1 MIYDFSVHP
10 LEFEA
15 TITPD
20 ETSEYGFSV
29 AEDDYEITIYGD
41 CPNYFLTIEVDEIKE
56 SNVLGEPLF
65 VASEAYL
72 FASGDKDKLTSIAA
86 SAEVNVNADWNAT
99 TGDALILNK
108 PVVPTLLSQLTQ
120 TSAYRTVTDTE
131 KSTWNSKAD
140 GNHNHALLY
149 EPLGKVV
156 LHESSYEHTHTTR
169 GTYLYHAQVKASD
182 TAGDWR
188 QYAGASGFYTQYCT
202 VGNATK
208 GGGTWVTKFTIEL

>member
-1 MIYDFSVHP
+1 MIYDFSIHP

-41 CPNYFLTIEVDEIKE
+41 CPNYFLTIEVNEIKE

-72 FASGDKDKLTSIAA
+72 FASGDKAKYDGIP
-86 SAEVNVNADWNAT
+86 AT
-99 TGDALILNK
+99 I
-108 PVVPTLLSQLTQ
+108 PTLLSQLTQ
-120 TSAYRTVTDTE
+120 ASSYRTVTDTE

-140 GNHNHALLY
+140 GTHNHALLY
-149 EPLGKVV
+149 EPLGKVL

-202 VGNATK
+202 VGHVTK
-208 GGGTWVTKFTIEL
+208 GAGTWVTKFTIEL